1 MVKIM
6 ANFKVAA
13 VFSDRM
19 VLQREKN
26 IAVFGEGENGAEV
39 TVEFEGATV
48 KTTVRGEKWQAILP
62 PRAAGEGYTLTV
74 RCGGAEKKFSDV
86 AVGEVWLAGGQSN
99 MELELQNCKT
109 GAERLQND
117 VTPNVRFYYTQKKVL
132 PDTDFYRS
140 KDFKTQDSPNQKNDP
155 AVEDFYRSE
164 ENSGWS
170 KFDPESA
177 KAWSAVGYFYAKELA
192 DRLGCTVGIIG
203 CNWGGTKASHWMSRE
218 SLLAD
223 SDMRF
228 DLDEYDRA
236 CAGKTE
242 EELNR
247 EYDEYV
253 AYDREWNEK
262 SIAFYREHPDASWDE
277 VQAACGVNKYP
288 GPLCPRNPFHAT
300 ALYESM
306 IRRVCP
312 YTLRGFLY
320 YQGESDDNRPKYYY
334 KMLRG
339 LIALWR
345 EDWGD
350 DELPFLIV
358 QLPMHRYKDDA
369 DWKHWCLI
377 REAQEKAFRTIKN
390 TGLAVIL
397 DCGEFNEI
405 HPKDKE
411 PVGHRLY
418 LQAMAL
424 VYGDPSPKAFAP
436 LYRSHLIKENGI
448 EISFFYADG
457 GFTLKGEPCG
467 FEIAGA
473 DGVYHPAVFEL
484 RGDKIFVHSDK
495 VPDPEQARYEWTNYG
510 DVTLYG
516 TNGLPAA
523 PFRTDK
529 TADN

>member
-1 MVKIM
+1 M
-6 ANFKVAA
+6 ADFKVAA

-26 IAVFGEGENGAEV
+26 ITVFGEGEDGRVV
-39 TVEFEGATV
+39 TVSFEGSAA
-48 KTTVRGEKWQAILP
+48 KTTVRNGKWRAVLP
-62 PRAAGEGYTLTV
+62 PHGAGEGYSMTV
-74 RCGGAEKKFSDV
+74 SCGEAEKRFSDV

-117 VTPNVRFYYTQKKVL
+117 AAPNVRFYYTQKKCIS
-132 PDTDFYRS
+132 D
-140 KDFKTQDSPNQKNDP
+140 
-155 AVEDFYRSE
+155 EDFYRCE
-164 ENSGWS
+164 ENTGWS
-170 KFDPESA
+170 KFGPESA
-177 KAWSAVGYFYAKELA
+177 RAWSAVGYFFAKELA

-218 SLLAD
+218 SLSAD

-242 EELNR
+242 EELSR
-247 EYDEYV
+247 EYEEYV
-253 AYDREWNEK
+253 EYDRAWNER
-262 SIAFYREHPDASWDE
+262 SAVYYREHPDAGWDE
-277 VQAACGVNKYP
+277 VQKAIGVNKYP
-288 GPLCPRNPFHAT
+288 GPLCPRNPFRAES
-300 ALYESM
+300 LYESM

-320 YQGESDDNRPKYYY
+320 YQGESDDNRPKHYY

-358 QLPMHRYKDDA
+358 QLPMHRYRDDQ
-369 DWKHWCLI
+369 DRKHWCLI
-377 REAQEKAFRTIKN
+377 REAQEKAYRTIKN

-424 VYGDPSPKAFAP
+424 AYGDSTVRAFPP
-436 LYRSHLIKENGI
+436 LYRSHIAKNGGIMVSFDHAENG
-448 EISFFYADG
+448 FV
-457 GFTLKGEPCG
+457 LKGEPCG

-473 DGVYHPAVFEL
+473 DGLYHPASFEL
-484 RGDKIFVHSDK
+484 CGDKIFVHSDE
-495 VPDPEQARYEWTNYG
+495 VPEPEQVRYEWTNYG
-510 DVTLYG
+510 DVTLFG
-516 TNGLPAA
+516 ADGLPAA

-529 TADN
+529 TADE